1 MRSQRDTA
9 HLVFVHPQNERDQ
22 ADLMNSGAFVLDME
36 SDSCVGIQGDRY
48 AFIDHLFNVIGH
60 DGDTEDLAE
69 MDTAFAELLGR
80 RFLGAAPSLEMC
92 NALYLIY
99 KAGKGATGSKTDVL
113 NAISHPLEELK
124 RFLIPIILSRHLQ
137 SNFCTLF
144 ILRYR
149 SISLTRE

>member
-113 NAISHPLEELK
+113 NAISGSAHVLAKAASSLPAVDDFYK
-124 RFLIPIILSRHLQ
+124 AAIGKIGGSGIPYLP
-137 SNFCTLF
+137 
-144 ILRYR
+144 
-149 SISLTRE
+149 